1 MILVWLL
8 DEAEQRR
15 DKATRRRQPGSG
27 SDLLQVAA
35 NVGHLHVAAVMVP
48 ALQKVKCHPASPFC
62 LPPRSLRNGSRKLF
76 CPPTITGVKKK
87 NSTIA
92 RRAARLAERASVHGM
107 PSPVFD
113 FLTSLHVLRPLVPWG
128 RRTKLSGGRRIHCR
142 ETVFHFKELAVNGF
156 LKCSIWTL
164 QHLVSA
170 SWRE

>member
-1 MILVWLL
+1 MSGTCTSLL
-8 DEAEQRR
+8 SWCQPSRKSNAIRPLPSVCRR
-15 DKATRRRQPGSG
+15 GVS
-27 SDLLQVAA
+27 VM
-35 NVGHLHVAAVMVP
+35 AAVNCF
-48 ALQKVKCHPASPFC
+48 AHR
-62 LPPRSLRNGSRKLF
+62 RSLEF
-76 CPPTITGVKKK
+76 KKK

>member
-15 DKATRRRQPGSG
+15 DKATWRRQPGSG

-76 CPPTITGVKKK
+76 CPLTITGVKKK
-87 NSTIA
+87 IP
-92 RRAARLAERASVHGM
+92 
-107 PSPVFD
+107 PSPDVQHD
-113 FLTSLHVLRPLVPWG
+113 WRRELLSTGCRAPCLTFSRPCTCCG
-128 RRTKLSGGRRIHCR
+128 RWSRGDAGLSYRGEEEFIAGKLYF
-142 ETVFHFKELAVNGF
+142 T
-156 LKCSIWTL
+156 LKN
-164 QHLVSA
+164 
-170 SWRE
+170 